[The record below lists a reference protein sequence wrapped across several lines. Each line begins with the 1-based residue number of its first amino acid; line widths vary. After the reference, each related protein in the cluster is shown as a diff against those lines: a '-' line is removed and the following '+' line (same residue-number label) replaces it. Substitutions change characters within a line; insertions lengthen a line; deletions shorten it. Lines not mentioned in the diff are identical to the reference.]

1 MLGEKWKIGVDVG
14 GTFTDFTLLNKN
26 TGELK
31 FHKVPS
37 TPEDPSQAVDRGL
50 SELNKLYDV
59 NAFEIEYFGHG
70 TTVALN
76 MLLERR
82 APSIGLLTTK
92 GFRDVIEIGRQT
104 RPHLYDYTLKR
115 PPPLARRV
123 DRKEIT
129 ERITADGSILTPINL
144 EEVEF
149 AVCQLKN
156 KGIKAVAI
164 CFLHGYLNPDHEI
177 LAGEV
182 VRRLMP
188 DAFVSLS
195 CEVLPEF
202 REYERA
208 STTAVNAYVGPRMQ
222 DYLGRLEQ
230 KLVRNNIMT
239 SPHIMHSNGGMLT
252 VKTAAKLPVR
262 TCLSGP
268 AAGVVGAATIASSA
282 GYNNILAFDV
292 GGTSTDVSLVLGG
305 QPLFTSERTV
315 AGYPVKSPAID
326 VSAIGAGG
334 GSIAWIDDGG
344 ALKVG
349 PHSAG
354 ASPGPVAYGLGGEDI
369 TLTDANLILGRL
381 NPSTLLAGD
390 IALDLEKAYVEM
402 KRQISSPLGLSVE
415 AAATGIIKIA
425 SSGIARA
432 IRGVASAKGNS
443 PSEFSL
449 FAYGGAGPLCAADVN
464 EEVGCPRIIIPP
476 APGTLCARG
485 ILLSDLSFDFVR
497 SLLVLAEVD
506 GWEVVMDNL
515 EALKE
520 QANKLF
526 IGDEVLPNARSF
538 KYYLEARYKGQS
550 YELRIALPGQIK
562 SDSLVEFIVAF
573 HAEHKKEFGYELVE
587 RPIEIVNLR
596 LEAVGKTSKPI
607 AEKVTQNKTEL
618 KVKEIREV
626 YFGSSFGWKETPVYE
641 RADISHRAKVAGPAI
656 IEEMSSTTILPPNY
670 EATVD
675 TGANLILM
683 ESSL

>member
-1 MLGEKWKIGVDVG
+1 MPDDKWKIGVDVG
-14 GTFTDFTLLNKN
+14 GTFTDFTLLNEN
-26 TGELK
+26 TDELK

-50 SELNKLYDV
+50 SELTRFYDV
-59 NAFEIEYFGHG
+59 SAFEIEYFGHG

-82 APSIGLLTTK
+82 APTIGLLTTK

-115 PPPLARRV
+115 APPLARRV

-129 ERITADGSILTPINL
+129 ERITADGSILTPINMEEL
-144 EEVEF
+144 EI
-149 AVCQLKN
+149 AVKQLRTRS
-156 KGIKAVAI
+156 IKAVAI
-164 CFLHGYLNPDHEI
+164 CFLHAYLNPDHEI

-208 STTAVNAYVGPRMQ
+208 STTVVNAYVGPRMQ
-222 DYLGRLEQ
+222 DYLVRLE
-230 KLVRNNIMT
+230 KNLARNNVIT
-239 SPHIMHSNGGMLT
+239 APHIMHSNGGMLT

-292 GGTSTDVSLVLGG
+292 GGTSTDVSLVLDG

-315 AGYPVKSPAID
+315 AGYPVKTPAID
-326 VSAIGAGG
+326 VAAIGAGG
-334 GSIAWIDDGG
+334 GSIAWIDGGG

-354 ASPGPVAYGLGGEDI
+354 ASPGPVAYGLGGEHV

-381 NPSTLLAGD
+381 NPSTLLAGN
-390 IALDLEKAYVEM
+390 IALDFEKAYVKMES
-402 KRQISSPLGLSVE
+402 QISNRLNLSIE

-497 SLLVLAEVD
+497 SLLVNAEVD
-506 GWEVVMDNL
+506 GWEAVMNNL
-515 EALKE
+515 EVLKE

-526 IGDEVLPNARSF
+526 IDDEVIPSARSF

-550 YELRIALPGQIK
+550 YELRIPLPGQIK
-562 SDSLVEFIVAF
+562 SNSLVEFIAAF
-573 HAEHKKEFGYELVE
+573 HAEHKKEFGYELFD
-587 RPIEIVNLR
+587 RPIEIVNCR
-596 LEAVGKTSKPI
+596 IEAVGKTSKPI
-607 AEKVTQNKTEL
+607 SEKATQNKTEL
-618 KVKEIREV
+618 EVKETREV
-626 YFGSSFGWKETPVYE
+626 YFGSAFGWKETRVYE
-641 RADISHRAKVAGPAI
+641 RADISHRAKVIGPAV

-675 TGANLILM
+675 KRANLILV
-683 ESSL
+683 ESS

>member
-1 MLGEKWKIGVDVG
+1 MSDSKWSVGVDVG
-14 GTFTDFTLLNKN
+14 GTFTDFTLFNKN

-31 FHKVPS
+31 VHKVPS

-50 SELNKLYDV
+50 SELTKFCDV

-82 APSIGLLTTK
+82 APTIGLLTTK
-92 GFRDVIEIGRQT
+92 GFRDVTEIGRQT
-104 RPHLYDYTLKR
+104 RPHLYNYTLKR

-129 ERITADGSILTPINL
+129 ERITADGSILTPINM
-144 EEVEF
+144 EEVEV

-156 KGIKAVAI
+156 RGIKAVAI
-164 CFLHGYLNPDHEI
+164 CFLHAYLNPDHEI
-177 LAGEV
+177 LAGEM

-188 DAFVSLS
+188 EAFVSLS

-208 STTAVNAYVGPRMQ
+208 SSTTVNAYVGPKMH
-222 DYLGRLEQ
+222 DYLGRLEK
-230 KLVRNNIMT
+230 KLTKNNVIT
-239 SPHIMHSNGGMLT
+239 SPYIMHSNGGMLT

-282 GYNNILAFDV
+282 GHNNILAFDV
-292 GGTSTDVSLVLGG
+292 GGTSTDVSLVLDG

-315 AGYPVKSPAID
+315 AGYPIKSPAID
-326 VSAIGAGG
+326 VAAIGAGG

-354 ASPGPVAYGLGGEDI
+354 ASPGPVAYGLGGEHI

-381 NPSTLLAGD
+381 NPSNPLAGN
-390 IALDLEKAYVEM
+390 IALDLEKAYVKMESE
-402 KRQISSPLGLSVE
+402 ISNRLDLSVE

-485 ILLSDLSFDFVR
+485 ILLSNLSFDFVR
-497 SLLVLAEVD
+497 SLLVIAEVD
-506 GWEVVMDNL
+506 GWEAVMNNF
-515 EALKE
+515 EVLKE

-526 IGDEVLPNARSF
+526 INDEVILSARSF

-550 YELRIALPGQIK
+550 YELRIPLLGQIK
-562 SDSLVEFIVAF
+562 SNSLVEFIAAF
-573 HAEHKKEFGYELVE
+573 HAEHKKEFGYGLVE
-587 RPIEIVNLR
+587 RPIEIVNCR

-607 AEKVTQNKTEL
+607 SEKATQNKTEPE
-618 KVKEIREV
+618 VKETREV
-626 YFGSSFGWKETPVYE
+626 YFGSAFGWKETPVYE
-641 RADISHRAKVAGPAI
+641 RAGLSHRARVIGPAV

-675 TGANLILM
+675 NRANLILV
-683 ESSL
+683 ESS

>member
-1 MLGEKWKIGVDVG
+1 MSDNKWKIGVDVG
-14 GTFTDFTLLNKN
+14 GTFTDFTLLNEN

-37 TPEDPSQAVDRGL
+37 TPEDPSQAIDRGL
-50 SELNKLYDV
+50 SELTKFYDV
-59 NAFEIEYFGHG
+59 SAFEIEYFGHG

-82 APSIGLLTTK
+82 APTIGLLTTK

-115 PPPLARRV
+115 APSLARRV

-129 ERITADGSILTPINL
+129 ERITADGSILTPIDM
-144 EEVEF
+144 EEVEL
-149 AVCQLKN
+149 AVKQLRTRS
-156 KGIKAVAI
+156 IKAVAI
-164 CFLHGYLNPDHEI
+164 CFLHAYLNPDHEI

-188 DAFVSLS
+188 NAFISLS

-208 STTAVNAYVGPRMQ
+208 STTVVNAYVGPKMQ
-222 DYLGRLEQ
+222 DYLVRLE
-230 KLVRNNIMT
+230 KNLTRNNVIT

-292 GGTSTDVSLVLGG
+292 GGTSTDVSLVLDG

-326 VSAIGAGG
+326 VAAIGAGG
-334 GSIAWIDDGG
+334 GSIAWIDGGG

-354 ASPGPVAYGLGGEDI
+354 ASPGPVAYGLGGEHV

-381 NPSTLLAGD
+381 NPSTLLAGN
-390 IALDLEKAYVEM
+390 IALDFKKAYVKMES
-402 KRQISSPLGLSVE
+402 QISNPLDLSVE

-497 SLLVLAEVD
+497 SVLVIAEED
-506 GWEVVMDNL
+506 GWEAVMNNL
-515 EALKE
+515 EVLKE

-526 IGDEVLPNARSF
+526 INDEVIPSARSF

-550 YELRIALPGQIK
+550 YELRIPLPGQLK
-562 SDSLVEFIVAF
+562 SNSLVEFIAAF
-573 HAEHKKEFGYELVE
+573 HVEHKKEFGYELVE
-587 RPIEIVNLR
+587 RSIEIVNCR
-596 LEAVGKTSKPI
+596 VEAVGKTSKPI
-607 AEKVTQNKTEL
+607 SEKATQNKTEPE
-618 KVKEIREV
+618 VKETREV
-626 YFGSSFGWKETPVYE
+626 YFGSAFGWKETPVYE
-641 RADISHRAKVAGPAI
+641 RAGISHRSKVIGPAV

-675 TGANLILM
+675 NRANLILV
-683 ESSL
+683 ESS

>member
-1 MLGEKWKIGVDVG
+1 VSDNKWKIGVDVG
-14 GTFTDFTLLNKN
+14 GTFTDFTLLNEN

-37 TPEDPSQAVDRGL
+37 TPEDPSQAIDRGL
-50 SELNKLYDV
+50 SELTKFYDV
-59 NAFEIEYFGHG
+59 SAFEIEYFGHG

-82 APSIGLLTTK
+82 APTIGLLTTK

-115 PPPLARRV
+115 APSLARRV

-129 ERITADGSILTPINL
+129 ERITADGSILTPIDM
-144 EEVEF
+144 EEVEL
-149 AVCQLKN
+149 AVKQLRARS
-156 KGIKAVAI
+156 IKAVAI
-164 CFLHGYLNPDHEI
+164 CFLHAYLNPDHEI

-188 DAFVSLS
+188 NAFLSLS

-208 STTAVNAYVGPRMQ
+208 STTVVNAYVGPKMQ
-222 DYLGRLEQ
+222 DYLVRLEEN
-230 KLVRNNIMT
+230 LTRNNVIT

-292 GGTSTDVSLVLGG
+292 GGTSTDVSLVLDG

-326 VSAIGAGG
+326 VAAIGAGG
-334 GSIAWIDDGG
+334 GSIAWIDGGG

-354 ASPGPVAYGLGGEDI
+354 AYPGPVAYGLGGEHV

-381 NPSTLLAGD
+381 NPSTLLAD
-390 IALDLEKAYVEM
+390 NIALDFEKAYVKMES
-402 KRQISSPLGLSVE
+402 QISNPLDLSVE

-497 SLLVLAEVD
+497 SLLVIAEED
-506 GWEVVMDNL
+506 GWEAVMNNL
-515 EALKE
+515 EVLKE

-526 IGDEVLPNARSF
+526 INDEVIPSARSF

-550 YELRIALPGQIK
+550 YELRIPLPGQIK
-562 SDSLVEFIVAF
+562 SNSLVEFIAAF

-587 RPIEIVNLR
+587 RSIEIVNCR
-596 LEAVGKTSKPI
+596 VEAVGKTSKPI
-607 AEKVTQNKTEL
+607 SEKATQNKTEPE
-618 KVKEIREV
+618 VKETREV
-626 YFGSSFGWKETPVYE
+626 YFGSAFGWKETPVYE
-641 RADISHRAKVAGPAI
+641 RAGISHRAKVLGPAV

-675 TGANLILM
+675 NRANLILV
-683 ESSL
+683 ES

>member
-1 MLGEKWKIGVDVG
+1 M
-14 GTFTDFTLLNKN
+14 
-26 TGELK
+26 
-31 FHKVPS
+31 P
-37 TPEDPSQAVDRGL
+37 
-50 SELNKLYDV
+50 
-59 NAFEIEYFGHG
+59 NAF
-70 TTVALN
+70 L
-76 MLLERR
+76 
-82 APSIGLLTTK
+82 
-92 GFRDVIEIGRQT
+92 
-104 RPHLYDYTLKR
+104 
-115 PPPLARRV
+115 
-123 DRKEIT
+123 
-129 ERITADGSILTPINL
+129 
-144 EEVEF
+144 
-149 AVCQLKN
+149 
-156 KGIKAVAI
+156 
-164 CFLHGYLNPDHEI
+164 
-177 LAGEV
+177 
-182 VRRLMP
+182 
-188 DAFVSLS
+188 SLS

-208 STTAVNAYVGPRMQ
+208 STTVVNAYVGPKMQ
-222 DYLGRLEQ
+222 DYLVRLE
-230 KLVRNNIMT
+230 KNLTRNNVIT

-292 GGTSTDVSLVLGG
+292 GGTSTDVSLVLDG

-326 VSAIGAGG
+326 VAAIGAGG
-334 GSIAWIDDGG
+334 GSIAWIDGGG

-354 ASPGPVAYGLGGEDI
+354 ASPGPVAYGLGGEHV

-381 NPSTLLAGD
+381 NPSTLLAGN
-390 IALDLEKAYVEM
+390 IALDFEKAYVKMES
-402 KRQISSPLGLSVE
+402 QISNPLDLSVE

-497 SLLVLAEVD
+497 SLLVIAEED
-506 GWEVVMDNL
+506 GWEAVMNNL
-515 EALKE
+515 EVLKE

-526 IGDEVLPNARSF
+526 INDEVIPSARSF

-550 YELRIALPGQIK
+550 YELRIPLPGQIK
-562 SDSLVEFIVAF
+562 SNSLVEFIAAF
-573 HAEHKKEFGYELVE
+573 HAEHKKEFGYELLE
-587 RPIEIVNLR
+587 RPIEIVNCR

-607 AEKVTQNKTEL
+607 SEKATQNKTEPE
-618 KVKEIREV
+618 VKETREV
-626 YFGSSFGWKETPVYE
+626 YFGSAFGWKETPVYE
-641 RADISHRAKVAGPAI
+641 RAGISHRAKVIGPAV

-675 TGANLILM
+675 NRANLILV
-683 ESSL
+683 ESS

>member
-1 MLGEKWKIGVDVG
+1 MSDSKWSVGVDVG
-14 GTFTDFTLLNKN
+14 GTFTDFTLFNKN

-31 FHKVPS
+31 VHKVPS

-50 SELNKLYDV
+50 SELTKFCDV

-82 APSIGLLTTK
+82 APTIGLLTTK

-115 PPPLARRV
+115 APPLARRV

-129 ERITADGSILTPINL
+129 ERITADGSILTPINM
-144 EEVEF
+144 EEVEV

-156 KGIKAVAI
+156 RGIKAVAI
-164 CFLHGYLNPDHEI
+164 CFLHAYLNPDHEI

-188 DAFVSLS
+188 EAFVSLS

-208 STTAVNAYVGPRMQ
+208 SSTTVNAYVGPKMH
-222 DYLGRLEQ
+222 DYLGRLEK
-230 KLVRNNIMT
+230 KLTKNNVIT
-239 SPHIMHSNGGMLT
+239 SPYIMHSNGGMLT

-282 GYNNILAFDV
+282 GHNNILAFDV
-292 GGTSTDVSLVLGG
+292 GGTSTDVSLVLDG

-315 AGYPVKSPAID
+315 AGYPIKSPAID
-326 VSAIGAGG
+326 VAAIGAGG

-354 ASPGPVAYGLGGEDI
+354 ASPGPVAYGLGGEHI

-381 NPSTLLAGD
+381 NPSNPLAGN
-390 IALDLEKAYVEM
+390 IALDLEKAYVKMESE
-402 KRQISSPLGLSVE
+402 ISNRLDLSVE

-485 ILLSDLSFDFVR
+485 ILLSNLSFDFVR
-497 SLLVLAEVD
+497 SLLVIAEVD
-506 GWEVVMDNL
+506 GWEAVMNNF
-515 EALKE
+515 EVLKE

-526 IGDEVLPNARSF
+526 INDEVILSARSF

-550 YELRIALPGQIK
+550 YELRIPLLGQIK
-562 SDSLVEFIVAF
+562 SNSLVEFIAAF
-573 HAEHKKEFGYELVE
+573 HAEHKKEFGYGLVE
-587 RPIEIVNLR
+587 RPIEIVNCR

-607 AEKVTQNKTEL
+607 SEKATQNKTEPE
-618 KVKEIREV
+618 VKETREV
-626 YFGSSFGWKETPVYE
+626 YFGSAFGWKETPVYE
-641 RADISHRAKVAGPAI
+641 RAGLSHRARVIGPAV

-675 TGANLILM
+675 NRANLILV
-683 ESSL
+683 ESS

>member
-1 MLGEKWKIGVDVG
+1 MSDNKWKIGVDVG
-14 GTFTDFTLLNKN
+14 GTFTDFTLLNEN

-37 TPEDPSQAVDRGL
+37 TPEDPSQAIDRGL
-50 SELNKLYDV
+50 SELTKFYDV
-59 NAFEIEYFGHG
+59 SAFEIEYFGHG

-82 APSIGLLTTK
+82 APTIGLLTTK

-115 PPPLARRV
+115 APPLARRV

-129 ERITADGSILTPINL
+129 ERITADGSILTPIDMEEL
-144 EEVEF
+144 EL
-149 AVCQLKN
+149 AVKQLRTRN
-156 KGIKAVAI
+156 IKAVAI
-164 CFLHGYLNPDHEI
+164 CFLHAYLNPDHEI
-177 LAGEV
+177 LAGDV

-208 STTAVNAYVGPRMQ
+208 STTVVNAYVGPKMQ
-222 DYLGRLEQ
+222 DYLVRLE
-230 KLVRNNIMT
+230 KNLARNNVIT

-252 VKTAAKLPVR
+252 VKSAAKLPVR

-292 GGTSTDVSLVLGG
+292 GGTSTDVSLVLNG

-315 AGYPVKSPAID
+315 AGYPVKTPAID
-326 VSAIGAGG
+326 VAAIGAGG
-334 GSIAWIDDGG
+334 GSIAWIDGGG

-354 ASPGPVAYGLGGEDI
+354 ASPGPVAYGLGGEHV

-381 NPSTLLAGD
+381 NPSTLLAGN
-390 IALDLEKAYVEM
+390 IALDFEKAYVKMES
-402 KRQISSPLGLSVE
+402 QISNRLNLSVE

-497 SLLVLAEVD
+497 SLLVIAEED
-506 GWEVVMDNL
+506 GWEAVMNNL
-515 EALKE
+515 EVLKE
-520 QANKLF
+520 QGNKLF
-526 IGDEVLPNARSF
+526 INDEVIPSARSF

-550 YELRIALPGQIK
+550 YELRIPSPGQIK
-562 SDSLVEFIVAF
+562 SNSLVEFIAAF
-573 HAEHKKEFGYELVE
+573 HAEHKKEFGYELLD
-587 RPIEIVNLR
+587 RPIEIVNCR
-596 LEAVGKTSKPI
+596 LEAFGNTSKPI
-607 AEKVTQNKTEL
+607 SEQATQNKTEPE
-618 KVKEIREV
+618 VKETREV
-626 YFGSSFGWKETPVYE
+626 YFGSAFGWKETPVYD
-641 RADISHRAKVAGPAI
+641 RADISHRAKVIGPAV

-675 TGANLILM
+675 KRANLILV
-683 ESSL
+683 ETL

>member
-1 MLGEKWKIGVDVG
+1 VSDNKWKIGVDVG
-14 GTFTDFTLLNKN
+14 GTFTDFTLLNEN

-37 TPEDPSQAVDRGL
+37 TPEDPSQAIDRGL
-50 SELNKLYDV
+50 SELTKFYDV
-59 NAFEIEYFGHG
+59 SAFEIEYFGHG

-82 APSIGLLTTK
+82 APTIGLLTTK

-115 PPPLARRV
+115 APSLARRV

-129 ERITADGSILTPINL
+129 ERITADGSILTPIDM
-144 EEVEF
+144 EEVEL
-149 AVCQLKN
+149 AVKQLRTRS
-156 KGIKAVAI
+156 IKAVAI
-164 CFLHGYLNPDHEI
+164 CFLHAYLNPDHEI

-188 DAFVSLS
+188 NAFISLS

-208 STTAVNAYVGPRMQ
+208 STTVVNAYVGPKMQ
-222 DYLGRLEQ
+222 DYLVRLE
-230 KLVRNNIMT
+230 KNLTRNNVIT

-292 GGTSTDVSLVLGG
+292 GGTSTDVSLVLDG

-326 VSAIGAGG
+326 VAAIGAGG
-334 GSIAWIDDGG
+334 GSIAWIDGGG

-354 ASPGPVAYGLGGEDI
+354 ASPGPVAYGLGGEHV

-381 NPSTLLAGD
+381 NPSTLLAGN
-390 IALDLEKAYVEM
+390 IALDFKKAYVKMES
-402 KRQISSPLGLSVE
+402 QISNPLDLSVE

-497 SLLVLAEVD
+497 SVLVIAEED
-506 GWEVVMDNL
+506 GWEAVMNNL
-515 EALKE
+515 EVLKE

-526 IGDEVLPNARSF
+526 INDEVIPSARSF

-550 YELRIALPGQIK
+550 YELRIPLPGQIK
-562 SDSLVEFIVAF
+562 SNSLVEFIAAF
-573 HAEHKKEFGYELVE
+573 HAEHKKEFGYELLE
-587 RPIEIVNLR
+587 RPIEIVNCR

-607 AEKVTQNKTEL
+607 SEKATQNKTEPE
-618 KVKEIREV
+618 VKETREV
-626 YFGSSFGWKETPVYE
+626 YFGSAFGWKETPVYE
-641 RADISHRAKVAGPAI
+641 RAGISHRSKVIGPAV

-675 TGANLILM
+675 NRANLILV
-683 ESSL
+683 ESS

>member
-1 MLGEKWKIGVDVG
+1 VSDNKWKIGVDVG
-14 GTFTDFTLLNKN
+14 GTFTDFTLLNEN

-37 TPEDPSQAVDRGL
+37 TPEDPSQAIDRGL
-50 SELNKLYDV
+50 SELTKFYDV
-59 NAFEIEYFGHG
+59 SAFEIEYFGHG

-82 APSIGLLTTK
+82 APTIGLLTTK

-115 PPPLARRV
+115 APSLARRV

-129 ERITADGSILTPINL
+129 ERITADGSILTPIDM
-144 EEVEF
+144 EEVEL
-149 AVCQLKN
+149 AVKQLRTRS
-156 KGIKAVAI
+156 IKAVAI
-164 CFLHGYLNPDHEI
+164 CFLHAYLNPDHEI

-188 DAFVSLS
+188 NAFISLS

-208 STTAVNAYVGPRMQ
+208 STTVVNAYVGPKMQ
-222 DYLGRLEQ
+222 DYLVRLE
-230 KLVRNNIMT
+230 KNLTRNNVIT

-292 GGTSTDVSLVLGG
+292 GGTSTDVSLVLDG

-326 VSAIGAGG
+326 VAAIGAGG
-334 GSIAWIDDGG
+334 GSIAWIDGGG

-354 ASPGPVAYGLGGEDI
+354 ASPGPVAYGLGGEHV

-381 NPSTLLAGD
+381 NPSTLLAGN
-390 IALDLEKAYVEM
+390 IALDFEKAYVKMES
-402 KRQISSPLGLSVE
+402 QISNPLDLSVE

-497 SLLVLAEVD
+497 SVLVIAEED
-506 GWEVVMDNL
+506 GWEAVMNNL
-515 EALKE
+515 EVLKE

-526 IGDEVLPNARSF
+526 INDEVIPSARSF

-550 YELRIALPGQIK
+550 YELRIPLPGQIK
-562 SDSLVEFIVAF
+562 SNPLVEFIAAF
-573 HAEHKKEFGYELVE
+573 HAEHKKEFGYELLE
-587 RPIEIVNLR
+587 RPIEIVNCR

-607 AEKVTQNKTEL
+607 SEKATQNKTEPE
-618 KVKEIREV
+618 VKETREV
-626 YFGSSFGWKETPVYE
+626 YFGSAFGWKETPVYE
-641 RADISHRAKVAGPAI
+641 RAGISHRSKVIGPAV

-675 TGANLILM
+675 NRANLILV
-683 ESSL
+683 ESS

>member
-1 MLGEKWKIGVDVG
+1 MSDNKWKIGVDVG
-14 GTFTDFTLLNKN
+14 GTFTDFTLLNEN

-37 TPEDPSQAVDRGL
+37 TPEDPSQAIDRGL
-50 SELNKLYDV
+50 SELTKFYDV
-59 NAFEIEYFGHG
+59 SAFEIEYFGHG

-82 APSIGLLTTK
+82 APTIGLLTTK

-115 PPPLARRV
+115 APSLARRV

-129 ERITADGSILTPINL
+129 ERITADGSILTPIDM
-144 EEVEF
+144 EEVEL
-149 AVCQLKN
+149 AVKQLRTRS
-156 KGIKAVAI
+156 IKAVAI
-164 CFLHGYLNPDHEI
+164 CFLHAYLNPDHEI

-188 DAFVSLS
+188 NAFISLS

-208 STTAVNAYVGPRMQ
+208 STTVVNAYVGPKMQ
-222 DYLGRLEQ
+222 DYLVRLE
-230 KLVRNNIMT
+230 KNLTRNNVIT

-292 GGTSTDVSLVLGG
+292 GGTSTDVSLVLDG

-326 VSAIGAGG
+326 VAAIGAGG
-334 GSIAWIDDGG
+334 GSIAWIDGGG

-354 ASPGPVAYGLGGEDI
+354 ASPGPVAYGLGGEHV

-381 NPSTLLAGD
+381 NPSTLLAGN
-390 IALDLEKAYVEM
+390 IALDFEKAYIKMES
-402 KRQISSPLGLSVE
+402 QISNPLDLSVE

-497 SLLVLAEVD
+497 SVLVIAEED
-506 GWEVVMDNL
+506 GWEAVMNNL
-515 EALKE
+515 EVLKE

-526 IGDEVLPNARSF
+526 INDEVIPSARSF

-550 YELRIALPGQIK
+550 YELRIPLPGQIK
-562 SDSLVEFIVAF
+562 SNSLVEFIAAF
-573 HAEHKKEFGYELVE
+573 HAEHKKEFGYELLE
-587 RPIEIVNLR
+587 RPIEIVNCR

-607 AEKVTQNKTEL
+607 SEKATQNKTEPE
-618 KVKEIREV
+618 VKETREV
-626 YFGSSFGWKETPVYE
+626 YFGSAFGWKETPVYE
-641 RADISHRAKVAGPAI
+641 RAGISHRSKVIGPAV

-675 TGANLILM
+675 NRANLILV
-683 ESSL
+683 ESS

>member
-1 MLGEKWKIGVDVG
+1 MSDSKWSVGVDVG
-14 GTFTDFTLLNKN
+14 GTFTDFTLFNKN

-31 FHKVPS
+31 VHKVPS

-50 SELNKLYDV
+50 SELTKFCDV

-82 APSIGLLTTK
+82 APTIGLLTTK

-104 RPHLYDYTLKR
+104 RPHLYNYTLKR

-129 ERITADGSILTPINL
+129 ERITADGSILTPINM
-144 EEVEF
+144 EEVEV

-156 KGIKAVAI
+156 RGIKAVAI
-164 CFLHGYLNPDHEI
+164 CFLHAYLNPDHEI

-188 DAFVSLS
+188 EAFVSLS

-208 STTAVNAYVGPRMQ
+208 SSTTVNAYVGPKMH
-222 DYLGRLEQ
+222 DYLGRLEK
-230 KLVRNNIMT
+230 KLTKNNVIT
-239 SPHIMHSNGGMLT
+239 SPYIMHSNGGMLT

-282 GYNNILAFDV
+282 GHNNILAFDV
-292 GGTSTDVSLVLGG
+292 GGTSTDVSLVLDG

-315 AGYPVKSPAID
+315 AGYPIKSPAID
-326 VSAIGAGG
+326 VAAIGAGG

-354 ASPGPVAYGLGGEDI
+354 ASPGPVAYGLGGEHI

-381 NPSTLLAGD
+381 NPSNPLAGN
-390 IALDLEKAYVEM
+390 IALDLEKAYVKMESE
-402 KRQISSPLGLSVE
+402 ISNRLDLSVE

-485 ILLSDLSFDFVR
+485 ILLSNLSFDFVR
-497 SLLVLAEVD
+497 SLLVIAEVD
-506 GWEVVMDNL
+506 GWEAVMNNF
-515 EALKE
+515 EVLKE

-526 IGDEVLPNARSF
+526 INDEVILSARSF

-550 YELRIALPGQIK
+550 YELRIPLLGQIK
-562 SDSLVEFIVAF
+562 SNSLVEFIAAF
-573 HAEHKKEFGYELVE
+573 HAEHKKEFGYGLVE
-587 RPIEIVNLR
+587 RPIEIVNCR

-607 AEKVTQNKTEL
+607 SEKATQNKTEPE
-618 KVKEIREV
+618 VKETREV
-626 YFGSSFGWKETPVYE
+626 YFGSAFGWKETPVYE
-641 RADISHRAKVAGPAI
+641 RAGLSHRARVIGPAV

-675 TGANLILM
+675 NRANLILV
-683 ESSL
+683 ESS

>member
-1 MLGEKWKIGVDVG
+1 MSDNKWKIGVDVG
-14 GTFTDFTLLNKN
+14 GTFTDFTLLNEN
-26 TGELK
+26 TDELK

-37 TPEDPSQAVDRGL
+37 TPKDPSQAIDIGL
-50 SELNKLYDV
+50 SELTKFYDV
-59 NAFEIEYFGHG
+59 SAFEIEYFGHG

-82 APSIGLLTTK
+82 APTIGLLTTK

-115 PPPLARRV
+115 APSLARRV

-129 ERITADGSILTPINL
+129 ERITADGSILTPIDM
-144 EEVEF
+144 EEVEL
-149 AVCQLKN
+149 AVKQLRARS
-156 KGIKAVAI
+156 IKAVAI
-164 CFLHGYLNPDHEI
+164 CFLHAYLNPDHEI

-188 DAFVSLS
+188 NAFLSLS

-208 STTAVNAYVGPRMQ
+208 STTVVNAYVGPKMQ
-222 DYLGRLEQ
+222 DYLVRLE
-230 KLVRNNIMT
+230 KNLTRNNVIN

-292 GGTSTDVSLVLGG
+292 GGTSTDVSLVLDG

-326 VSAIGAGG
+326 VAAIGAGG
-334 GSIAWIDDGG
+334 GSIAWIDGGG

-354 ASPGPVAYGLGGEDI
+354 AYPGPVAYGLGGEHV

-381 NPSTLLAGD
+381 NPSTLLAGN
-390 IALDLEKAYVEM
+390 IALDFEKAYVKMES
-402 KRQISSPLGLSVE
+402 QISNPLDLSVE

-497 SLLVLAEVD
+497 SLLVIAEED
-506 GWEVVMDNL
+506 GWEAVMNNL
-515 EALKE
+515 EVLKE

-526 IGDEVLPNARSF
+526 INDEVIPSARSF

-550 YELRIALPGQIK
+550 YELRIPLPGQIK
-562 SDSLVEFIVAF
+562 SNSLVEFIAAF

-587 RPIEIVNLR
+587 RSIEIVNCR
-596 LEAVGKTSKPI
+596 VEAVGKTSKPI
-607 AEKVTQNKTEL
+607 SEKATQNKTEPE
-618 KVKEIREV
+618 VKETREV
-626 YFGSSFGWKETPVYE
+626 YFGSAFGWKETPVYE
-641 RADISHRAKVAGPAI
+641 RAGISHRAKVLGPAV

-675 TGANLILM
+675 NRANLILV
-683 ESSL
+683 ES